1 MFTYRL
7 QKEQLKHPQDKMTKL
22 TKSAKVESVKLIILQ
37 KAPIQQKIKFF
48 HKDLLAILAQAY
60 RVQSNILELI
70 RQKIDFM
77 TITEIPFW
85 TQKALT
91 ELTNDEWELLCDGCG
106 KCCVLKLEDIETEA
120 VYYTDVACKML
131 DCQTGRCRDYERRKQ
146 HVPDCILLTPKTI
159 EQLAWMPKTCAY
171 RLVYEGQ
178 NLPDWHPLISGSTD
192 TVMKAGHSVAG
203 QVLQEGSVEDED
215 MANHI
220 RNWDDGVEH

>member
-1 MFTYRL
+1 
-7 QKEQLKHPQDKMTKL
+7 
-22 TKSAKVESVKLIILQ
+22 
-37 KAPIQQKIKFF
+37 
-48 HKDLLAILAQAY
+48 
-60 RVQSNILELI
+60 
-70 RQKIDFM
+70 M

-85 TQKALT
+85 KQKALT

-131 DCQTGRCRDYERRKQ
+131 DCQTGRCQDYERRKQ
-146 HVPDCILLTPKTI
+146 HVPDCILLTPEAI

-178 NLPDWHPLISGSTD
+178 TLPDWHPLISGSAD

-203 QVLQEGSVEDED
+203 QVFPEGSVEDKD

-220 RNWDDGVEH
+220 RNWDDCVDH